1 MSIFTYSWHTSK
13 FLLKRCQKH
22 QTNIPR
28 LGETGVQGGTHPPCP
43 ATCDL
48 ISSHPCRRWTQGVH
62 LSQSGDGRAWRWRV
76 GTGQPAVKFTG
87 KPTGHLAP
95 MLHRNVQRKFCG
107 ARYGSYN
114 FTSTGSSRKNQRP
127 CQLICLT
134 DVSGLPSGKK
144 PIED

>member
-62 LSQSGDGRAWRWRV
+62 LSQSGDGAGPDAGAWELGSQPWNSQGNRLDTWRQCFTETFKESSV
-76 GTGQPAVKFTG
+76 GHVTAVTTSPQLDLPVKIRDPASWSSSLTFQGFQVE
-87 KPTGHLAP
+87 
-95 MLHRNVQRKFCG
+95 RNQ
-107 ARYGSYN
+107 
-114 FTSTGSSRKNQRP
+114 
-127 CQLICLT
+127 
-134 DVSGLPSGKK
+134 
-144 PIED
+144 